1 MRSYILYRTLTLLF
15 SLAIA
20 SLTLFLL
27 LRALPGDPTNSLI
40 SIGMDP
46 EQIKAIQDSLR
57 IDDPLLVQYLVW
69 IKDSINF
76 NFGDSF
82 VGYYPVASEITTRL
96 SVTLP
101 LTFISFGL
109 AVVFGSIIGFV
120 AAYKRKSLVGSVF
133 SAISQLG
140 AAVPAFWVGILLIQW
155 FAIKKSYFP
164 SGGFPI
170 DGWSAPSEAIKS
182 LVLPVLTIGIVISA
196 SIARYVR
203 TVSLE
208 IFDSEYVRTARSLG
222 KSRLRSILSHGS
234 RNAIGALLPVFAIEL
249 ATAFIGAVVIESV
262 FALPGLGSFLIKGIA
277 QNDYPVIQAVLIL
290 TTTAVLLIGFIADI
304 LTHLA
309 DPRLLKVRP

>member
-1 MRSYILYRTLTLLF
+1 MRSYILRRTLTLLF
-15 SLAIA
+15 SLTIA

-46 EQIKAIQDSLR
+46 DQIKAIQDSLH
-57 IDDPLLVQYLVW
+57 IDDPLIFQYISW
-69 IKDSINF
+69 IKDAIIF
-76 NFGDSF
+76 NFGDSY

-109 AVVFGSIIGFV
+109 AVLLGSIFGFI
-120 AAYKRKSLVGSVF
+120 AAYKRKSLIGNVF
-133 SAISQLG
+133 GAISQLG
-140 AAVPAFWVGILLIQW
+140 AAIPAFWLGILLIQW
-155 FAIKKSYFP
+155 FAIKKSLFP

-170 DGWSAPSEAIKS
+170 DGWSTPSEAIKS
-182 LVLPVLTIGIVISA
+182 FVLPVITIVIIMSA

-208 IFDSEYVRTARSLG
+208 IFESEYVRTARSLG
-222 KSRLRSILSHGS
+222 QSRLKAILTHGS
-234 RNAIGALLPVFAIEL
+234 RNAIGVLLPVFAIEL

-262 FALPGLGSFLIKGIA
+262 FALPGLGSFLVKGIA
-277 QNDYPVIQAVLIL
+277 QHDYPVIQAVLIL
-290 TTTAVLLIGFIADI
+290 TTTAVLFIGFIADI

-309 DPRLLKVRP
+309 DPRLLKARS